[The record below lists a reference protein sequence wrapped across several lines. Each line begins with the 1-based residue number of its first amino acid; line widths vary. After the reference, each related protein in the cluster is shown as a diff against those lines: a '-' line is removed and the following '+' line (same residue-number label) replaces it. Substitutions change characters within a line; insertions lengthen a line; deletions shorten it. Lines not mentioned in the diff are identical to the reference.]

1 MTEVEK
7 EIREQQ
13 KSNPKKMNTREKA
26 DYLWSYYKWYLIG
39 AILAV
44 VIVCT
49 LIRDISYGSK
59 PSYIN
64 AVIMNADPSFDPA
77 DRLVPDLM
85 DFAGVDPKK
94 YRINIDTSMYISEAP
109 ETAQITMGSEQ
120 KLAALYAAGE
130 IDVMIAP
137 ESVFEHYPEADLFKD
152 PFTILE
158 ADYIERLRE
167 KGFLPYYKKENAPDT
182 KENSGNENAGKKD
195 GEKCLGIIVNNSSYL
210 NEIGIYYDSYL
221 KENSPVIYS
230 FSSISDDIK
239 SSVNLLKLLT
249 GVQ

>member
-13 KSNPKKMNTREKA
+13 KSNLKKMNTREKA

-85 DFAGVDPKK
+85 DFAGVDPKE
-94 YRINIDTSMYISEAP
+94 YRINIDTSMYISKAP
-109 ETAQITMGSEQ
+109 EAAQITMGSEQ

-158 ADYIERLRE
+158 EDYIERLRE
-167 KGFLPYYKKENAPDT
+167 NGFLPYYKKEKVPDT
-182 KENSGNENAGKKD
+182 KENTGNENAGKKD
-195 GEKCLGIIVNNSSYL
+195 EEKCLGIIVNNSSYL
-210 NEIGIYYDSYL
+210 NEIGLFNDLYFE
-221 KENSPVIYS
+221 ENSPVIYS